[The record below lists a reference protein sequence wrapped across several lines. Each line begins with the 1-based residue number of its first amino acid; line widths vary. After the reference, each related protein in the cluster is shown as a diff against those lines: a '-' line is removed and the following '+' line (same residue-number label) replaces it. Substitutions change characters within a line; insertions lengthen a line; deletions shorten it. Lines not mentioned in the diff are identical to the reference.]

1 MIPDSSYAAIYDEAI
16 KFCKENGAVNPTSV
30 GTVQNVGLMA
40 QKAEEYGSHPTT
52 FEVPSNGKMRVIGAN
67 GDILHEHSVES
78 GDIWRMASTRKA
90 AIENWVQLAI
100 ERQDLEG
107 CEAIFWLDECR
118 AHDLELIKVV
128 TPMLDVAG
136 CADNFSI
143 MAPREAT
150 RVTFETTHSGH
161 NSIAITGN
169 VLRDYLTDLFP
180 ILELGT
186 SAKMLSI
193 VKLMNGGGLFETGAG
208 GSAPKHVEQLLEKNH
223 LRWDSLGEF
232 CALGESLK
240 YFGLV
245 NNNPK
250 ATTLGAAVDAAT
262 QGILDHNKSPGR
274 KVGQLDN
281 RDSHFFFALYW
292 AQAIAEQN
300 RDFELATYFAPLA
313 EALLS
318 NQDTIIDE
326 LRAGRGTAVDLGGYY
341 HSDVSKTVAVMAP
354 SETLNNILLKSLE
367 FKSSI

>member
-1 MIPDSSYAAIYDEAI
+1 MMRQSNFVR
-16 KFCKENGAVNPTSV
+16 KNGAVNPTSV

-186 SAKMLSI
+186 SC
-193 VKLMNGGGLFETGAG
+193 E
-208 GSAPKHVEQLLEKNH
+208 
-223 LRWDSLGEF
+223 D
-232 CALGESLK
+232 AL
-240 YFGLV
+240 
-245 NNNPK
+245 
-250 ATTLGAAVDAAT
+250 T
-262 QGILDHNKSPGR
+262 
-274 KVGQLDN
+274 
-281 RDSHFFFALYW
+281 
-292 AQAIAEQN
+292 
-300 RDFELATYFAPLA
+300 
-313 EALLS
+313 
-318 NQDTIIDE
+318 
-326 LRAGRGTAVDLGGYY
+326 
-341 HSDVSKTVAVMAP
+341 
-354 SETLNNILLKSLE
+354 
-367 FKSSI
+367 